1 MNSHKWNLAL
11 FAVPLLIITTGCQ
24 NLSTDAAFAEVRS
37 DVSQRLNKDV
47 QWSRGTGAA
56 SAEPVQGM
64 LSKALTVNDAVQ
76 IALLNNRSLQAEFE
90 NIGIAQADLQQAG
103 RMKNPRLDANIRPA
117 LVSGPATT
125 AGLDLAVN
133 FLDLIFIPLRKKV
146 AAARFDA
153 AKARVT
159 VEVLRFAGKTQRAFY
174 KHQAAVQM
182 LELRKSV
189 VQATDASAYAAEQ
202 QRKAGNIAKLD
213 LNRERDQNDQAKL
226 DLSEAEGI
234 LTETREA
241 LNELMGLWGADAAVW
256 KIAGRLTDLPAQEAD
271 LNDFE
276 KRAIEHSAELESSR
290 RTTDALA
297 REYKV
302 TNISSILSSA
312 EAGISSAR
320 EDDKVWH
327 VGPSLSLELPIFD
340 QGGARKE
347 KARAEIRKAIE
358 EHAALAVSLR
368 ARVRTASARLTKTRE
383 QGIFLRDQVLP
394 RRAEIL
400 DETQKEY
407 NGMQIGVFQL
417 LQAKR
422 DQIDAGR
429 QYIERLRDYWL
440 ARSDVDLI
448 GIGFAEMS
456 TGSNAA
462 NGN

>member
-1 MNSHKWNLAL
+1 MMRIKLNLAMT
-11 FAVPLLIITTGCQ
+11 AIPLLIVTTGCQ
-24 NLSTDAAFAEVRS
+24 HLSTDAAFADVRS
-37 DVSQRLNKDV
+37 DVSLRLNKDV
-47 QWSRGTGAA
+47 RWNRNDGAGC
-56 SAEPVQGM
+56 AEPGRD
-64 LSKALTVNDAVQ
+64 LSKELSVNDAVQ

-90 NIGIAQADLQQAG
+90 NIGIAQAELQQAG
-103 RMKNPRLDANIRPA
+103 RMKNPRLDANLRPSLA
-117 LVSGPATT
+117 KGPATT

-133 FLDLIFIPLRKKV
+133 FLDLIFIPLRQKV

-159 VEVLRFAGKTQRAFY
+159 VAVLRLAGKTQSAFY

-202 QRKAGNIAKLD
+202 QRKVGNIAKLD

-226 DLSEAEGI
+226 DLSEAEAMV
-234 LTETREA
+234 LETKEA
-241 LNELMGLWGADAAVW
+241 LNESMGLWGTDAAAW
-256 KIAGRLTDLPAQEAD
+256 KIAGRLPDLPAQEAD

-276 KRAIEHSAELESSR
+276 KRAIEHSAELEASR

-302 TNISSILSSA
+302 TNISSVLSSA
-312 EAGISSAR
+312 EVGISAAR

-340 QGGARKE
+340 QGGPRKE

-368 ARVRTASARLTKTRE
+368 ASVRIASARLSKAR
-383 QGIFLRDQVLP
+383 QQSIFIRDQILP
-394 RRAEIL
+394 RRQEIL

-407 NGMQIGVFQL
+407 NGMQVGVFQL

-429 QYIERLRDYWL
+429 QFIERLRDYWL
-440 ARSDVDLI
+440 ARSGVDLI
-448 GIGFAEMS
+448 GIGFTDMG
-456 TGSNAA
+456 TGSSAMS
-462 NGN
+462 GN